1 MYTNPNSFLS
11 FLWAEKVAKLSQQ
24 GLISNP
30 MLNKV
35 RADSIAF
42 SPPRSKAS
50 PVNSPSLSTDHWV
63 DEIWFLTVSD
73 FLGCVLFMEAGAAA
87 ATRGALGGP
96 CRFFGTG
103 MSWSCTP
110 LYVMMTALVLSTAVS
125 MCFLTGHPAEVHL

>member
-1 MYTNPNSFLS
+1 MTLKRVSVNHLLFP
-11 FLWAEKVAKLSQQ
+11 WAFQRRSIQQ

-30 MLNKV
+30 MLRSV

-42 SPPRSKAS
+42 SPPSSMAS
-50 PVNSPSLSTDHWV
+50 PVNSPSVSTDHWV
-63 DEIWFLTVSD
+63 EDAWFCSV
-73 FLGCVLFMEAGAAA
+73 FLDCKLFMEAGAAA

-110 LYVMMTALVLSTAVS
+110 LYVIITALALSTAVS
-125 MCFLTGHPAEVHL
+125 MCLRTGHPAEVHL